1 MAQAAVDC
9 TISTSQGDALFY
21 SMLQRGVALCPE
33 IGLHGE
39 HALTAAF
46 AVIRMEF
53 LISAR
58 ALEISGLGIPGK
70 RIGTEVSWIGVAAA
84 AGGTG
89 ASGGDGAG
97 EVSWVGG
104 EAAGVSAGAIGGAA
118 GVSGGREDDGAVVDG
133 VGGGRIASPQPRKRC
148 TDVVLLTS
156 RVSLD
161 DSHRP

>member
-1 MAQAAVDC
+1 
-9 TISTSQGDALFY
+9 
-21 SMLQRGVALCPE
+21 
-33 IGLHGE
+33 
-39 HALTAAF
+39 
-46 AVIRMEF
+46 MEF

-70 RIGTEVSWIGVAAA
+70 RIRTEVSWIGVAAA

-148 TDVVLLTS
+148 TDVVLLT
-156 RVSLD
+156 
-161 DSHRP
+161 